1 MEVIVPAAGLS
12 TRFPNMK
19 PKYLLYDY
27 KGEMMLMNAL
37 RTFRQKGFR
46 IHIGILKEHE
56 EKYGVIEQIQ
66 HEWADNINYVIID
79 KPTRGPADTVYQII
93 KAAGLHTS
101 EIFIKDCDSFF
112 EHKISE
118 DNYVCISKIY
128 ENEYLKKVS
137 SKSFVITND
146 QGVITDIVEK
156 QVERTKHYVAMTQ
169 GSVAA
174 PVIVTLYQD
183 RVSFV
188 DKVPIVPIHQ
198 LGDFLDEFFG
208 NLENVET
215 IRKET
220 Q

>member
-1 MEVIVPAAGLS
+1 MALSKGILVDDVAKHLDWKDFEGLAARILDDHNFATIRNLILTNPRMEIDIVGIRLGIA
-12 TRFPNMK
+12 
-19 PKYLLYDY
+19 
-27 KGEMMLMNAL
+27 MLIDCKHWKKMSPSAL
-37 RTFRQKGFR
+37 R
-46 IHIGILKEHE
+46 
-56 EKYGVIEQIQ
+56 
-66 HEWADNINYVIID
+66 
-79 KPTRGPADTVYQII
+79 
-93 KAAGLHTS
+93 
-101 EIFIKDCDSFF
+101 
-112 EHKISE
+112 
-118 DNYVCISKIY
+118 
-128 ENEYLKKVS
+128 
-137 SKSFVITND
+137 
-146 QGVITDIVEK
+146 DIVEK

>member
-1 MEVIVPAAGLS
+1 MNSRFWLDGIDGIIPGGISIEDFSRVSKSDKTAAKAIIQELVSNDIGKFDGATVEFEDGDKLRAAIMALSKGILVDDVAKHLDWKDFEGLAARILDDHNFATIRNLILTNPRMEIDIVGIRLGIA
-12 TRFPNMK
+12 
-19 PKYLLYDY
+19 
-27 KGEMMLMNAL
+27 MLIDCKHWKKMSPSAL
-37 RTFRQKGFR
+37 R
-46 IHIGILKEHE
+46 
-56 EKYGVIEQIQ
+56 
-66 HEWADNINYVIID
+66 
-79 KPTRGPADTVYQII
+79 
-93 KAAGLHTS
+93 
-101 EIFIKDCDSFF
+101 
-112 EHKISE
+112 
-118 DNYVCISKIY
+118 
-128 ENEYLKKVS
+128 
-137 SKSFVITND
+137 
-146 QGVITDIVEK
+146 DIVEK